1 MCTYPR
7 SHKLHFRILQNF
19 KYINAFNIPVRIY
32 RRRNYWKAKWLVQP
46 IRMDFKAGILESG
59 KQILKNPLKIMLRIN
74 PPTRSVCTAFLL
86 ALRTKV
92 KVKVKSLSH
101 VQLFETPW
109 TVAHQTPPSMEFSRQ
124 ESWSGLPFPSPGG
137 LPNPGI
143 EPESPALQ
151 VDALPSELPGN
162 PSKWTTF
169 PEGSTQ
175 HGNCSLALSVMFSKN
190 DMKIKSNNW

>member
-1 MCTYPR
+1 
-7 SHKLHFRILQNF
+7 
-19 KYINAFNIPVRIY
+19 
-32 RRRNYWKAKWLVQP
+32 
-46 IRMDFKAGILESG
+46 MDFKAGILESG

-101 VQLFETPW
+101 VRLFETPW

-162 PSKWTTF
+162 PSK
-169 PEGSTQ
+169 
-175 HGNCSLALSVMFSKN
+175 
-190 DMKIKSNNW
+190 

>member
-101 VQLFETPW
+101 VRLFETPW
-109 TVAHQTPPSMEFSRQ
+109 TVAHQAPLSMEFPRQ
-124 ESWSGLPFPSPGG
+124 EYWGGLPFPPPED
-137 LPNPGI
+137 LPDPGI
-143 EPESPALQ
+143 ESTCPASPVLQ
-151 VDALPSELPGN
+151 VHS
-162 PSKWTTF
+162 
-169 PEGSTQ
+169 
-175 HGNCSLALSVMFSKN
+175 
-190 DMKIKSNNW
+190 